1 MSRFLILICILFVLC
16 FSEQTSAHESCTVQ
30 HTGEPGKCIK
40 FKDCPQVL
48 AEHMGT
54 NHFGR
59 ARRITICDKHKRTL
73 CCPLP
78 PDFIIMENNSLDEVY
93 GYQLL
98 D

>member
-1 MSRFLILICILFVLC
+1 MKVLFV
-16 FSEQTSAHESCTVQ
+16 ESCTVQ
-30 HTGEPGKCIK
+30 HSGEPGLCIK

-78 PDFIIMENNSLDEVY
+78 PDFIIMDNNSLDQVY
-93 GYQLL
+93 GYQIV